1 MRKKSFAII
10 LSLLLVLPLSISITS
25 ASYKD
30 ESNKEIYADDSNIGF
45 FNNGKAEKT
54 KQITYRNKTFDV
66 KYVNTINMSNILPEN
81 RKDSFCTYDIYSDE
95 ENTEY
100 LFVYNT
106 DILCGIKD
114 ENMSLPFDS
123 AKCISQ
129 QSAILLSIE
138 YLNKLYG
145 YDITKSYVFDF
156 CRYDENA
163 GLFDVRFYKSLGSY
177 KTDDEIKVW
186 VRSDGSVA
194 GFSAFNINRY
204 DKYGDKALK
213 IDEAIKGSSTL
224 ETKTKS
230 MNIINYRIK
239 ESYITLNDNGDLAYV
254 NMIEYDIYSG
264 TSILQECEKIE
275 QIINIQ

>member
-1 MRKKSFAII
+1 
-10 LSLLLVLPLSISITS
+10 
-25 ASYKD
+25 
-30 ESNKEIYADDSNIGF
+30 
-45 FNNGKAEKT
+45 
-54 KQITYRNKTFDV
+54 
-66 KYVNTINMSNILPEN
+66 MSNILPEN
-81 RKDSFCTYDIYSDE
+81 RKDSLHLW
-95 ENTEY
+95 Y
-100 LFVYNT
+100 LLRWRKYGISFVYNT

-114 ENMSLPFDS
+114 ENMSLPL
-123 AKCISQ
+123 IQ
-129 QSAILLSIE
+129 QNALANNQLFLSIE

-213 IDEAIKGSSTL
+213 IDEATKGSSTL

-254 NMIEYDIYSG
+254 NMIEYDIYYG